1 MKFVRKTPAEVMPL
15 VFDFRHRL
23 NGLSDGAIIKP
34 PILAL
39 EVTPAGALSLG
50 LPQDALI
57 DELSGLEVA
66 VVATGGTVNTI
77 YSCRCRAQ
85 IEHSGGEYVFD
96 VAINMVVVE

>member
-1 MKFVRKTPAEVMPL
+1 M
-15 VFDFRHRL
+15 
-23 NGLSDGAIIKP
+23 
-34 PILAL
+34 
-39 EVTPAGALSLG
+39 TPAGSLAIG

-66 VVATGGTVNTI
+66 VVATGGNINTI

-96 VAINMVVVE
+96 VTVNLVVV